1 MKNEDNVKNEDDLKK
16 KELKKIRQPQPED
29 PRWAQNWRQ
38 HKKMKK
44 HFRRSQKWNLI
55 LSRNSPEVVLKKF
68 QVKSIVVDGW
78 LNKLEI
84 RPTYILVEIEVEV
97 ESRLSVA
104 ILKIFRMNVWNTSN
118 NKILEMVE

>member
-1 MKNEDNVKNEDDLKK
+1 M
-16 KELKKIRQPQPED
+16 
-29 PRWAQNWRQ
+29 
-38 HKKMKK
+38 
-44 HFRRSQKWNLI
+44 
-55 LSRNSPEVVLKKF
+55 LSRNSPEVVLKMF

-118 NKILEMVE
+118 NKILEMVG